1 MAQQGGKRLEKL
13 KFAIYL
19 ISALFGRRVGSLALD
34 IDVRN
39 RQQSRLFD

>member
-19 ISALFGRRVGSLALD
+19 ISGLLGWRVGSFALD

-39 RQQSRLFD
+39 RQQPHLFD